1 MDTIRLE
8 NKGKTKMIAHRG
20 LSGIELENSLA
31 AFVAAGNRDYYGVET
46 DVHVTKDGKYVI
58 FHDDRSGRVAEKDIA
73 LEEVEFSQIRSLRL
87 LERGTEGG
95 YSDMQKPLSLSEY
108 LRVIRRYEKVAVV
121 ELKNPMKKESIA
133 EIADICAKEYDLNR
147 IVFISF
153 AYENLQTLREILP
166 NQHAQFLTGVISDE
180 LIEKLKKDQLGLDIL
195 YTSLNEEWVKKLH
208 ENGIEVNCWTC
219 DDPAAAKNLI
229 AWGVDM
235 ITTNILQ

>member
-87 LERGTEGG
+87 LERGTESG

-133 EIADICAKEYDLNR
+133 EITDICAKEYDLNR

-153 AYENLQTLREILP
+153 TYENLQTLREILP